1 MVAGDVFR
9 GNAFPVTVGFDDDG
23 GGGYVGG
30 AMESFSVSG
39 MAVWQLFL
47 LSP

>member
-1 MVAGDVFR
+1 MVAGGVFR
-9 GNAFPVTVGFDDDG
+9 GNAFPVTVGFDDG
-23 GGGYVGG
+23 GDGGYVGG
-30 AMESFSVSG
+30 AMESFSVRG